1 MRILIATCHQ
11 SIVGGIEK
19 YLQALIPALVK
30 RGHAVAMLYEHVAP
44 AGADAVDP
52 RGAALPIWHWRDES
66 GASSVRQDVA
76 RWRPDVIYLNSVG
89 SLDMEDFALAGC
101 PAVLYAH
108 AYHGTCTTGRKCH
121 SFPNVQPCLREFSPM
136 CLALHYPR
144 RCGGLNPKLAWKM
157 FQAQSRHNACLTRY
171 HSVLVASAHMR
182 GEFERNGVSPEKL
195 HLVPLPI
202 TDIRPENVDRSLR
215 PPAHSI
221 LFAGRIM
228 DVKGLDYLIQAIP
241 PAARALGRPLTLTVA
256 GDGPE
261 RARLE
266 RLAAT
271 TGVQARFAGWLESE
285 PKMEAMRQADLL
297 AVPSL
302 WPEPFGLVGIEAGC
316 FALPA
321 VGYAVGGIPD
331 WLIGGRTGEIAPGD
345 PPTVQGLAE
354 AIISAL
360 GDADHYARL
369 CRGAWESSLTF
380 TLQRHLAMLEPILQA
395 ACSSSHDQ
403 PAFPMAEG
411 LDHVALS

>member
-1 MRILIATCHQ
+1 MRILIASSHQ

-19 YLQALIPALVK
+19 YLQALIPALLE
-30 RGHAVAMLYEHVAP
+30 RGHAVAMLYEHSAP
-44 AGADAVDP
+44 ASADTVDP
-52 RGAALPIWHWRDES
+52 RGARLPVWYWRDES
-66 GASSVRQDVA
+66 GAPSVRQDVA
-76 RWRPDVIYLNSVG
+76 HWRPDVIYLNSVG
-89 SLDMEDFALAGC
+89 SLEMEDFALNCC

-121 SFPNVQPCLREFSPM
+121 SFPDVQPCHRKFSPM

-144 RCGGLNPKLAWKM
+144 RCGGLNPKLAWQM
-157 FQAQSRHNACLTRY
+157 FQAQRGHHTRLTRY
-171 HSVLVASAHMR
+171 QSVLVASAHMHA
-182 GEFERNGVSPEKL
+182 EFERNGVNREKL
-195 HLVPLPI
+195 HLAPLPI
-202 TDIRPENVDRSLR
+202 TDILPENVDRSRR
-215 PPAHSI
+215 PAAHSI

-241 PAARALGRPLTLTVA
+241 PAARALGRSLTLTVA
-256 GDGPE
+256 GDGAQ

-345 PPTVQGLAE
+345 PPTVQGLAD
-354 AIISAL
+354 AIVRAL
-360 GDADHYARL
+360 GDRDHYARL
-369 CRGAWESSLTF
+369 CRGAWESSLAF
-380 TLQRHLAMLEPILQA
+380 TLQRHLSLLEPILKA
-395 ACSSSHDQ
+395 AYSPSHDQ
-403 PAFPMAEG
+403 PALSIAEG
-411 LDHVALS
+411 LDRVALS